1 MYSAYETYEM
11 RPPYSFRWRARSRS
25 SSVVKNYEEPP
36 AFLDTANKGCYNE
49 GINRKELTMYQNKVT
64 RQSTHIFV
72 AVAVG
77 VFVLLSLIWT
87 IAVDL
92 TTGLALGAF
101 VTIPAAIVG
110 WFILSLVLY
119 LRAKKRGDDDLIALK
134 SRLTA
139 ATVLLVFLVA
149 MIALLIGF
157 FAMAI
162 SHM

>member
-1 MYSAYETYEM
+1 
-11 RPPYSFRWRARSRS
+11 
-25 SSVVKNYEEPP
+25 
-36 AFLDTANKGCYNE
+36 
-49 GINRKELTMYQNKVT
+49 MYQNKVI
-64 RQSTHIFV
+64 RRSTHIFV
-72 AVAVG
+72 AATVG

-92 TTGLALGAF
+92 TTGLTLGAF